1 MKLLAA
7 FTLGAMLSTPLYA
20 ADPWVI
26 DKSHAHITFTADHLG
41 FSVVH
46 GQFRT
51 FDAEILFDP
60 EDIEAT
66 ELTVTID
73 AASVDTFWAERDTHI
88 RSADFLNVEEHPDIT
103 FVATDVIR
111 TGESTADIVGDLTLI
126 GETREVVFEAELN
139 KLGPNP
145 FTGTPIAGFT
155 VTGEIVRADWGMD
168 FGGNA
173 FAAVIPIRID
183 LEINPAAE

>member
-1 MKLLAA
+1 MRVTTTLLAA
-7 FTLGAMLSTPLYA
+7 ALFAGPALA

-41 FSVVH
+41 FSMVH

-60 EDIEAT
+60 ENIAAT

-73 AASVDTFWAERDTHI
+73 AASVDTFWEARDQHV
-88 RSADFLNVEEHPDIT
+88 RGPDFLNVEAFPEIT
-103 FVATDVIR
+103 FVSTEVIQ
-111 TGESTADIVGDLTLI
+111 TGENTADIVGTLTMI
-126 GETREVVFEAELN
+126 GETREVIFQGTLN

-145 FTGTPIAGFT
+145 FSGTPIAGFT
-155 VTGEIVRADWGMD
+155 VTGEIVRADFGMT
-168 FGGNA
+168 FGGSA
-173 FAAVIPIRID
+173 FAAVVPIRID
-183 LEINPAAE
+183 LEINPGS

>member
-7 FTLGAMLSTPLYA
+7 IALGALLA
-20 ADPWVI
+20 APAHAAEPWVI

-46 GQFRT
+46 GQFRE
-51 FDAEILFDP
+51 FDADILFDP
-60 EDIEAT
+60 ENIEAT
-66 ELTVTID
+66 ELTVTVN
-73 AASVDTFWAERDTHI
+73 AASVDTFWPERDTHI
-88 RSADFLNVEEHPDIT
+88 RSADFLNVEEHPEIT
-103 FVATDVIR
+103 FVATDVVQ
-111 TGESTADIVGDLTLI
+111 TGDNTADLIGELTMI
-126 GETREVVFEAELN
+126 GETREVMFQAELN

-183 LEINPAAE
+183 LEINPSAE